1 MGTVARSRRELIAM
15 QIASGRE
22 LDGDDMAC
30 IVAVLLDRAID
41 RDNKPRAY
49 KAIRKP
55 HDKTDNDGRTIMA
68 SLYAANRY
76 AELRETMSSSDAYK
90 QLASEL
96 CRSEERARTLARE
109 GRNRLKAT
117 QDSIDR
123 ILIERGEF
131 IDICVYAEMEDKPE
145 IL

>member
-1 MGTVARSRRELIAM
+1 M
-15 QIASGRE
+15 QINSGRD
-22 LDGDDMAC
+22 LDCDDMAC
-30 IVAVLLDRAID
+30 IVAVLLGRAID
-41 RDNKPRAY
+41 WDNKPRAY

-55 HDKTDNDGRTIMA
+55 HDKTDNDGRSVKM

-76 AELRETMSSSDAYK
+76 AELREAMSSSDAYK

-96 CRSEERARTLARE
+96 GRSEERARTLARE

-117 QDSIDR
+117 QEAMDR
-123 ILIERGEF
+123 ILINGGEF
-131 IDICVYAEMEDKPE
+131 IEISEYAAMEDKPE